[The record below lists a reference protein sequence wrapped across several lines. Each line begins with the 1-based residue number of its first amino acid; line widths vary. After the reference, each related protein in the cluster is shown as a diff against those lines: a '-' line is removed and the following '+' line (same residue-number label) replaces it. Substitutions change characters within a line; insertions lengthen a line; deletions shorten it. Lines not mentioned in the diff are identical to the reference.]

1 MAEHA
6 HSTPLIPEQRQ
17 QKLLDLVRREGVVST
32 RELTAYLGVS
42 HMTVRRDIAALE
54 ADGQVES
61 VQGGVRAAGVVS
73 QAPPTERTR
82 REVLEQPRKSAIAE
96 RAAALVTDGMVIF
109 LDAGTTCQAVV
120 PHVTDRR
127 NLTIVTNDF
136 YVVSS
141 LFGHPQIE
149 VIHTGGLVDAESG
162 SSTGVLAA
170 AALRSINIDLQLMS
184 TASWSVSRGV
194 TARSTDQ
201 VELKRAV
208 MAASVTSALLA
219 DSTKYGTVS
228 RFHVV
233 DLERL
238 DLVISDDELP
248 RETGHRIEELGVE
261 LVTASMRGSASQA
274 SE

>member
-61 VQGGVRAAGVVS
+61 VQGGVRAAGAVS

-248 RETGHRIEELGVE
+248 RETAHRIEELGVE